1 MAIEN
6 HTLTHPDLRT
16 LGLEDRKAE
25 ICGASKAIG
34 KNIGTKPELL
44 RPPFGSYNAA
54 TLTAAQQCGLRAVV
68 LWTASGAD
76 QRADRLPGPGQEAL
90 SGRHPAAALP
100 AAAGEGLTRL
110 VRKIEKRGFSFG
122 DLGAYLDDLLP
133 AASWSHPRGSTGRSA
148 WRRTPRRVPVRQM
161 CDEGNPVRTG
171 RASLSPGTPRR
182 GSLGDATGVVS
193 TGIRRL
199 GELRIPVLP
208 RHVTKIAV
216 LTGLRALQPVVLLE
230 VELHPAELTRSGGDM
245 EALDLARWQF
255 GITTVYH
262 FLFVPLTIGLGVF
275 VAGLQTAWYRT
286 GKEHYLTLTKF
297 FGKLFL
303 INFAMGVVTG
313 IVQEFQFG
321 MNWSEY
327 SIFVG
332 DVFGAPLAMEALLAF
347 FLESTFLGLWIFG
360 WDKLPKKVH
369 LATIWAAVIGSN
381 LSAYF
386 ILAANAWMK
395 HPVGYEVVDGKARM
409 TDLWAV
415 LTNSTALAQVPTW
428 WPGRS
433 WWRAGS
439 CWRWPA
445 TGSSGSATRPAA
457 PRRRRQDHPDAETP
471 TDMWRTAL
479 RGALVMTA
487 IAGAVVALTG
497 DMSGQLLHTQQPMKL
512 AAAEG
517 LRHDTAGAPFSPVP
531 GIEVPNMLSL
541 LAAHDPN
548 ATIQGIDDI
557 NRRLAAQFGPG
568 DYTPNLPVVY
578 LSFRVMIVFGMATVG
593 LAFLGLFLTRGRGR
607 KRDADGRGPARLAP
621 GRGPPGAD
629 LVRPAVRCWRCRCR
643 SRRSSPDGC

>member
-1 MAIEN
+1 M
-6 HTLTHPDLRT
+6 D
-16 LGLEDRKAE
+16 
-25 ICGASKAIG
+25 
-34 KNIGTKPELL
+34 
-44 RPPFGSYNAA
+44 
-54 TLTAAQQCGLRAVV
+54 
-68 LWTASGAD
+68 
-76 QRADRLPGPGQEAL
+76 
-90 SGRHPAAALP
+90 
-100 AAAGEGLTRL
+100 
-110 VRKIEKRGFSFG
+110 
-122 DLGAYLDDLLP
+122 
-133 AASWSHPRGSTGRSA
+133 
-148 WRRTPRRVPVRQM
+148 
-161 CDEGNPVRTG
+161 
-171 RASLSPGTPRR
+171 
-182 GSLGDATGVVS
+182 
-193 TGIRRL
+193 
-199 GELRIPVLP
+199 
-208 RHVTKIAV
+208 
-216 LTGLRALQPVVLLE
+216 
-230 VELHPAELTRSGGDM
+230 
-245 EALDLARWQF
+245 ALDLARWQF
-255 GITTVYH
+255 GVTTVYH

-332 DVFGAPLAMEALLAF
+332 DVFGAPLALEALLAF

-360 WDKLPKKVH
+360 WDKLPKKLH

-415 LTNSTALAQVPTW
+415 LTNSTALAQVPHVV
-428 WPGRS
+428 
-433 WWRAGS
+433 AGS
-439 CWRWPA
+439 FVVAGGFVLAVAGYRILRERNA
-445 TGSSGSATRPAA
+445 TGLI
-457 PRRRRQDHPDAETP
+457 PRKKDFSDVTMPMRREV
-471 TDMWRTAL
+471 DMWRAAL

-487 IAGAVVALTG
+487 LAGAIVALTG

-557 NRRLAAQFGPG
+557 QQRLVAQFGPG
-568 DYTPNLPVVY
+568 DYVPNLPIVY
-578 LSFRVMIVFGMATVG
+578 MSFRVMIVFGMATVG

-607 KRDADGRGPARLAP
+607 RARPVPTWFARLCVLALPLPIAAIISGWLLSEIGRQPWTVQGELLTAASVSP
-621 GRGPPGAD
+621 GVSLTEVAISLGLFTLVYGVLAVAEAVLLIRHVKAGPDEPM
-629 LVRPAVRCWRCRCR
+629 PAVAPDETD
-643 SRRSSPDGC
+643 RRVPTLMY